1 MNGDKY
7 IIEYHTVLGDIIL
20 QGPEAI
26 EGANDPQELAA
37 KLTQKVNI
45 YDYAIIYFMN
55 KDKIMQKVRIR
66 LQDYGAIP
74 DEQGRQNNKIHL
86 CL

>member
-45 YDYAIIYFMN
+45 YDYAIIYFM
-55 KDKIMQKVRIR
+55 DKNRVMKRAKIR
-66 LQDYGAIP
+66 LDDYGAIP
-74 DEQGRQNNKIHL
+74 DEQGRQNYKVNL